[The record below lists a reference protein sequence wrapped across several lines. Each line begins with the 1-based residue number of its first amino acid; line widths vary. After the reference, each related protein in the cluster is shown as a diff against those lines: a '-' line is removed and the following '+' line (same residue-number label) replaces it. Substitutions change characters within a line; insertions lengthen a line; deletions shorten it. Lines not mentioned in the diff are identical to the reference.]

1 MAGVVAPLI
10 GPGAVHA
17 DGKALVLDG
26 AGTQQGVPGQDAFLG
41 PVGGVEDGVVV
52 VTVAAERG
60 EPQVVADEQQ
70 YPQAAELHHHAVA
83 AGGVVERL
91 AGVGEQVM
99 LVIPPD
105 IAVGQRKAKAVVDGV
120 AVAHGQRAADG
131 GIELAG
137 LGPEPLH
144 YWALHGL
151 DDWGG
156 VYVLSG
162 GEHLGQDVD
171 IGPAT
176 LSDQGVERLEA

>member
-1 MAGVVAPLI
+1 
-10 GPGAVHA
+10 
-17 DGKALVLDG
+17 
-26 AGTQQGVPGQDAFLG
+26 
-41 PVGGVEDGVVV
+41 
-52 VTVAAERG
+52 
-60 EPQVVADEQQ
+60 
-70 YPQAAELHHHAVA
+70 
-83 AGGVVERL
+83 
-91 AGVGEQVM
+91 M